1 MTAPGR
7 RTALCAQAVKA
18 LTGIDFVQVVDP
30 AVQTRLRV
38 FFIIEPTATVPAIVA
53 AAAVPA
59 LPPPPAIEGAPV
71 AVGAPL
77 AVALATAAEGRPLP
91 IVALNW
97 RRLRLFDTTRVV
109 LEIDVAEPG
118 GFEPCRLTIDHP
130 RMDRLAG
137 TILFDFKQAC
147 PTGFDCEAER
157 ACPDDPP
164 VDVPIDYLAR
174 DFDSLR
180 AALLDFAAARYP
192 DWREPL
198 EADTGV
204 MLMEVMAALG
214 DEFAYQQ
221 DRIDAETRFATAT
234 QRASLAALA
243 KLVDYRVD
251 RGSPARGE
259 IVVNALTGGDLPVH
273 TRFWAR
279 PDATSA
285 LPFSTTDPSRKP
297 NEPEQDFWVHPR
309 WNSFPAHNP
318 DPGKECLDFGATTL
332 MLKSTAEVLIPP
344 ETPGGITREEFLVG
358 KRVML
363 LSDPA
368 DPSRPKRAY
377 PVTITRIEEF
387 TDNLVL
393 TAGNPT
399 FVTQIHWDRS
409 EATPVDLPFDGL
421 SVAMNLVPVAAGEA
435 VDEYFRVGPEDAIAA
450 RYPAVSAELRGRMQK
465 LISAVERE
473 GPINAARDGRE
484 AVYRYGLRATEGQSL
499 RHGAGNLPEITL
511 TEMMPPPVPPVPL
524 PPDDGDLFGQFDPDP
539 DGDEW
544 AYLDDLLDGDLD
556 DTNFTLEP
564 GMWRT
569 IVTHQL
575 PFGEIQFQ
583 DYAANSG
590 WTVRFGSGGFGR
602 GPQDGAIIRARFRTD
617 PGVTANIASEAL
629 SLQPPPGEAVPPA
642 VLALIDSAT
651 NPLPFGNARAE
662 EEPAVVRLNAPEYYR
677 ATPRRAVRPEDYS
690 AIIQRMNFVQRANS
704 VTRWTGSWSTDFVAV
719 DPLDSIALTGPQQ
732 FAVEAEI
739 ECIRLA
745 TRDGR
750 RVDADYLDID
760 IEIIV
765 CVAADAYAAEVV
777 EAIGEA
783 IAAPGFF
790 DPDNFTFGT
799 PLSRSALEAA
809 VQAVPGVRFVDAINI
824 RIPGL
829 GDWRPFSEPELL
841 AGPNQIIRLQN
852 DPDRAAMGLLRIK
865 SHGGR

>member
-38 FFIIEPTATVPAIVA
+38 FFIIEPTATVPPIIA
-53 AAAVPA
+53 AGAVPA
-59 LPPPPAIEGAPV
+59 LPAPPATEGA
-71 AVGAPL
+71 AVNAAGAPL
-77 AVALATAAEGRPLP
+77 AVTLATAAEGRPLP
-91 IVALNW
+91 IVALSW
-97 RRLRLFDTTRVV
+97 RRIRVFGTARVV

-118 GFEPCRLTIDHP
+118 GFEPYRLTIAHP
-130 RMDRLAG
+130 RMDVLAG
-137 TILFDFKQAC
+137 TIIFDFKQAC

-157 ACPDDPP
+157 DCPDEAP
-164 VDVPIDYLAR
+164 VDVPVDYLAR
-174 DFDSLR
+174 DFDSIR

-243 KLVDYRVD
+243 KLVDYRID
-251 RGSPARGE
+251 RGSPASGG
-259 IVVNALTGGDLPVH
+259 IVITALAGGTLPIH

-279 PDATSA
+279 PDAASA
-285 LPFSTTDPSRKP
+285 LPFSTTVD
-297 NEPEQDFWVHPR
+297 DFWVHPR
-309 WNSFPAHNP
+309 WNSFAAHNP
-318 DPGKECLDFGATTL
+318 DPGKECLDHGATSL
-332 MLKSTAEVLIPP
+332 MLKSAAEVLVPP
-344 ETPGGITREEFLVG
+344 ETPAGVSREEFLVG

-368 DPSRPKRAY
+368 DPSRPKRAI
-377 PVTITRIEEF
+377 PVTITAIEEF
-387 TDNLVL
+387 TDDLVL

-399 FVTQIHWDRS
+399 FVTQIHWHRL
-409 EATPVDLPFDGL
+409 EATEVELPYDGL
-421 SVAMNLVPVAAGEA
+421 TVAMNVAPVAAGEA
-435 VDEYFRVGPEDAIAA
+435 VTEYFRVGPEDAIAA
-450 RYPAVSAELRGRMQK
+450 LYPAVSAELLARMQA
-465 LISAVERE
+465 LVPAVERE
-473 GPINAARDGRE
+473 GPIDAEGDGRD
-484 AVYRYGLRATEGQSL
+484 VVLRYGLRATEGLSL
-499 RHGAGNLPEITL
+499 RHGADAMPEITV
-511 TEMMPPPVPPVPL
+511 TEIVPPVAPPVPL
-524 PPDDGDLFGQFDPDP
+524 PPDEADLFGLFTADPG
-539 DGDEW
+539 GDEW
-544 AYLDDLLDGDLD
+544 AYIDDLLDGDLD
-556 DTNFTLEP
+556 DTAFTVEP

-575 PFGEIQFQ
+575 PFGEIEFQ
-583 DYAANSG
+583 DYASNSG
-590 WTVRFGSGGFGR
+590 WTVRFASGGFGR
-602 GPQDGAIIRARFRTD
+602 GPRDGTILRAEFRTD
-617 PGVTANIASEAL
+617 PGVAANIASETL
-629 SLQPPPGEAVPPA
+629 SLDPPEGETVPPA
-642 VLALIDSAT
+642 VAALVDSAT

-662 EEPAVVRLNAPEYYR
+662 EEPALVRLNAPEFYR
-677 ATPRRAVRPEDYS
+677 SEPRRAVRPEDYS
-690 AIIQRMNFVQRANS
+690 AIIERMDFVQRANS

-719 DPLDSIALTGPQQ
+719 DPLDSIALAGEQQ
-732 FAVEAEI
+732 VAVEAEI
-739 ECIRLA
+739 ECVRLA
-745 TRDGR
+745 TRDAR

-809 VQAVPGVRFVDAINI
+809 VQAVPGVRFVDSIDI

-829 GDWRPFSEPELL
+829 GDWRPFSEPELI
-841 AGPNQIIRLQN
+841 AGPSQIIRLQN